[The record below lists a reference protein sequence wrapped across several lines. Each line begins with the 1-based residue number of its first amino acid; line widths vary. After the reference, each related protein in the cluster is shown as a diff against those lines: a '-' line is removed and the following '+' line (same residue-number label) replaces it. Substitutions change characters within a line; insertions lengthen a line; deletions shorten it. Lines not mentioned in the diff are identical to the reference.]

1 MDTSNRGFIALIALL
16 FLSLPSGRVL
26 GQDAGSQAG
35 NLWKDARTAFS
46 AKDYTTAASDFNT
59 LIQTAAPK
67 VVKWFGEDAASGAPR
82 PTVAPWVEPAYY
94 MMGACYFNSKDWP
107 KAIMTFQ
114 DYLKL
119 FPQSAR
125 ASEVTFSLAQ
135 AHLFSADPKGA
146 IPLFK
151 SLLLSQRYHQ
161 NALNMLVDSYALNND
176 LADAIAVIEAE
187 KNLSKLSPDYLGR
200 INLKLLGLYQ
210 KHSDYDK
217 ALALLQDI
225 DKNIDATPDVVEFN
239 ADAARLG
246 DVFLDQKDVS
256 SALSIYRRVRANDQ
270 VLALE
275 RLQIANL
282 QRDLANNMAVIQAD
296 PLNTADL
303 QAANKDINARI
314 DKDQQILAEY
324 GNLAPILPPLFL
336 RIARAYSV
344 AGEHWKAA
352 VVFREIMRR
361 YPILP
366 VAESA
371 LYGSILSF
379 QEVKQF
385 DRALAQCHDYLTRYP
400 SGKFAE
406 TVAYLQGVLAYD
418 AEEFPHASAYF
429 EDCLVK
435 QPNNPRREQIELI
448 LADVQLRQGNFDA
461 AIAAYKK
468 FETDY
473 PKSSNIEAAQYRS
486 ALALLFGGKTQEA
499 DTALRA
505 YMTSYPS
512 GKYLADAAYRLAVI
526 KFGDK
531 KYDEVIADGLAWQK
545 TYNQAAPLAEVL
557 SLMGD
562 CYASTGRQDQ
572 ALAAYTQSNKV
583 AQTPEALSY
592 SLFAAAKILQ
602 SETKWA
608 DVVKMLQDFIHANP
622 DSPLLAE
629 CVVWIGR
636 ADVKLGHAE
645 EAKQFMADTAKQY
658 LNDPSNE
665 AVDKILTQLA
675 ELYAKRK
682 LEPTQPAPT
691 ISPVAGGVAED
702 PATEL
707 ENRLSNP
714 DIDNQ
719 PTALARQRF
728 AKSELARLH
737 QKADLQSQILLEIA
751 AKSKPEDLSPTILAQ
766 VGDCLLQSGQ
776 PEQAA
781 VFYHELLDD
790 YDKSDVVDFA
800 YNGLGRIAYDQKK
813 YAEALPYYAKALDR
827 GVGVTKLKELTLG
840 EAQTLMALGRYDEA
854 KPRFEEVAST
864 RAWRGE
870 ATALSVCSLGDIEMQ
885 KGKFAQANAFYQRV
899 FVAYQRYPDV
909 QAKAYLRSGEA
920 FEKLGK
926 ITEAANTYN
935 EMLGNANLTSF
946 PEASE
951 ARQRL
956 GGLVQK

>member
-1 MDTSNRGFIALIALL
+1 M
-16 FLSLPSGRVL
+16 
-26 GQDAGSQAG
+26 
-35 NLWKDARTAFS
+35 LWKNARAAFS
-46 AKDYTTAASDFNT
+46 ANDYTTAANDFNT
-59 LIQTAAPK
+59 LIQTAAPT
-67 VVKWFGEDAASGAPR
+67 VVKWFGEDTPSGTPP
-82 PTVAPWVEPAYY
+82 PTVAAWVEPAYY

-107 KAIMTFQ
+107 NAITTFQ
-114 DYLKL
+114 HYLKL
-119 FPQSAR
+119 FPQSTR
-125 ASEVTFSLAQ
+125 AAEVTFSLAQ
-135 AHLFSADPKGA
+135 AHLFGADPKDA

-151 SLLLSQRYHQ
+151 SLLLSPRYHE
-161 NALNMLVDSYALNND
+161 NALNMLVDSYVLDND
-176 LADAIAVIEAE
+176 LADAISVIEAE
-187 KNLSKLSPDYLGR
+187 RKLPNLSPDYLGR

-210 KHSDYDK
+210 KNSDYDK
-217 ALALLQDI
+217 ALALLQEI
-225 DKNIDATPDVVEFN
+225 DKNIESTPDVVEFN

-246 DVFLDQKDVS
+246 DVFLDQKNVA
-256 SALSIYRRVRANDQ
+256 SALNIYRCVRSNDQ

-282 QRDLANNMAVIQAD
+282 QRELASNMTRIQAD

-303 QAANKDINARI
+303 QAANKEINARI
-314 DKDQQILAEY
+314 DQDQKILAEY
-324 GNLAPILPPLFL
+324 DTLAPILPPLFL

-352 VVFREIMRR
+352 VVFREILRR
-361 YPILP
+361 YPSLP

-371 LYGSILSF
+371 LYGSILAF
-379 QEVKQF
+379 HQAKQF
-385 DRALAQCHDYLTRYP
+385 DRALAQCQDYLNRYP
-400 SGKFAE
+400 QGKFIE
-406 TVAYLQGVLAYD
+406 TVAYLQGVLAYN
-418 AEEFPHASAYF
+418 AEEYGHATAYF

-448 LADVQLRQGNFDA
+448 LGDIQLRQGNFDA
-461 AIAAYKK
+461 AIASYKK

-473 PKSSNIEAAQYRS
+473 PKSSSIEAAEYRS
-486 ALALLFGGKTQEA
+486 ALALLFGGKTPEA

-505 YMTSYPS
+505 YMTGYPN
-512 GKYLADAAYRLAVI
+512 GRYLADAAYRLAVI

-562 CYASTGRQDQ
+562 CYASTSRQDE
-572 ALAAYTQSNKV
+572 ALAAYTQSYKV

-602 SETKWA
+602 GQAKWA
-608 DVVKMLQDFIHANP
+608 DVVKMLQDYIKANP

-629 CVVWIGR
+629 CAVWIGR
-636 ADVKLGHAE
+636 ADVKSGHVE
-645 EAKQFMADTAKQY
+645 EARQFMAETAKLY
-658 LNDPSNE
+658 LNDPANE

-675 ELYAKRK
+675 ELYARRQID
-682 LEPTQPAPT
+682 PTQPAPAG
-691 ISPVAGGVAED
+691 SVAGVAAD

-707 ENRLSNP
+707 ENSLTNP
-714 DIDNQ
+714 DIAKQ
-719 PTALARQRF
+719 PTAQARLSF
-728 AKSELARLH
+728 VKSELARLQH
-737 QKADLQSQILLEIA
+737 KADLQNQILLEIA

-766 VGDCLLQSGQ
+766 VGDCLYQNGQ
-776 PEQAA
+776 TEQAA
-781 VFYHELLDD
+781 IFYHELLDD

-827 GVGVTKLKELTLG
+827 GLGATKLKELTLG

-870 ATALSVCSLGDIEMQ
+870 ATALSVYSLGDIELQ
-885 KGKFAQANAFYQRV
+885 KGKFAEANAFYQRV
-899 FVAYQRYPDV
+899 FVAYQKYPDV

-926 ITEAANTYN
+926 ITEAANTYH
-935 EMLGNANLTSF
+935 EMLGNPNLTSF
-946 PEASE
+946 PQAAE

-956 GGLVQK
+956 EALVQK